1 MATTFRLLLLLFSAL
16 TVLVTATASAE
27 LKGYI
32 IVLKDIPSEVQ
43 SANAPHRT
51 AVGEFLRRYSSLSVS
66 QAHQQRYNLPRVRR
80 YTSLIVGYTALID
93 SVALS
98 AMKKMTEVDYIEED
112 RIVYG
117 NRTQWHLDRIDQRSL
132 PLDGVFN
139 SRFTGAG
146 VDIYIVDS
154 GIRYTHRTFGG
165 RARFGGY
172 DFQPSTA
179 QGPPGSDCDGHGTH
193 VAGLAGGVT
202 IGPATGANLYS
213 IRVLGCNGEGSS
225 IGIIEGIDHVLRT
238 ANRNGRTRILSLSL
252 GTERS
257 PTVNRYIQM
266 AFDRGVIP
274 VAAAGN
280 EEQDACVTSPA
291 SAPAAITVGA
301 SNRRDGLPL
310 FTNYGSCVDI
320 FAPGDQ
326 IQSASHLNDNG
337 LTVLSGTSMAT
348 PIVSGVIA
356 VMLQQS
362 PLLTPQEI
370 TQAIIARSTKNVLDF
385 VTLPSHARSNTP
397 NRLVYLDNT
406 AILGQ
411 STTTADDSGNVWK
424 TQTTSTN
431 SFVGRFKAVLAGQAR
446 DLVRNTKN

>member
-1 MATTFRLLLLLFSAL
+1 
-16 TVLVTATASAE
+16 
-27 LKGYI
+27 
-32 IVLKDIPSEVQ
+32 
-43 SANAPHRT
+43 
-51 AVGEFLRRYSSLSVS
+51 
-66 QAHQQRYNLPRVRR
+66 
-80 YTSLIVGYTALID
+80 
-93 SVALS
+93 
-98 AMKKMTEVDYIEED
+98 
-112 RIVYG
+112 
-117 NRTQWHLDRIDQRSL
+117 
-132 PLDGVFN
+132 
-139 SRFTGAG
+139 
-146 VDIYIVDS
+146 
-154 GIRYTHRTFGG
+154 
-165 RARFGGY
+165 
-172 DFQPSTA
+172 
-179 QGPPGSDCDGHGTH
+179 
-193 VAGLAGGVT
+193 
-202 IGPATGANLYS
+202 
-213 IRVLGCNGEGSS
+213 
-225 IGIIEGIDHVLRT
+225 
-238 ANRNGRTRILSLSL
+238 
-252 GTERS
+252 
-257 PTVNRYIQM
+257 M

-337 LTVLSGTSMAT
+337 LTVQSGTSMAT

-362 PLLTPQEI
+362 PLLTPRQI

-385 VTLPSHARSNTP
+385 RTLPSRARSNTP